1 MPWRALRRDP
11 GFALVAIL
19 LLAVTIGGAAV
30 VFSVT
35 DALLLRRLPVPRPG
49 ELARVVELIPGRPP
63 LARIEWNEY
72 EEWRARTRSFA
83 AVFAYTDLD
92 LNLEQGDATRPVRAG
107 IQSPE
112 YFAVLGARPAL
123 GHLPARDDELLLSY
137 DFWRGEFHADR
148 AVAGR
153 VLRLNRHPFTIA
165 GVLPRG
171 FHGVA
176 VESGPQLYL
185 PFGAP
190 RLLFDKGDPRTCC
203 EWEVAGRLRPG
214 TTLAAASAETADSMH
229 AALIAAGSRAKPLT
243 DEAQAYIRRQSFQ
256 VASIE
261 RGVSTLRDRFGSGLL
276 ALFTGA
282 AMLLLLACANIA
294 GMMVARAAARE
305 REMAVRAAL
314 GAMRARLIRLWLAES
329 SLLALL
335 GGAAG
340 VLLAA
345 FALPAIANRMPPLR
359 DLATILIP
367 VALDLHLDWRAFAFV
382 FALCVLAALL
392 AGIAPAWHA
401 GRAGLVESL
410 KTSASDPRRACLRAG
425 LTIVQVAICTVVLA
439 NSALL
444 VATLRA
450 LRTAPA
456 GFDRARIVTFTIDT
470 PKPGDLALRLER
482 GARALPGVESA
493 ALGAR
498 SLMRG
503 SGWKTSVGLPGTRNG
518 RDLNASSNTVS
529 PDYFC
534 TMGMRLVEGRG
545 LAPGDGAA
553 DRKPHIAVVN
563 QAFVRRFFP
572 HTDPIGR
579 TFGTGFDRV
588 VTPDFEIAGI
598 VTDTRYRSL
607 REPFQPI
614 IYSCF
619 CGAAANDQ
627 GFFSLEVRS
636 AAPAAVIPEVEALLR
651 SLAPGVPF
659 REVRTMQQDVDD
671 SLWAERTLASIGGA
685 FAAVAA
691 LIAALGLYGLLA
703 YTLAQRRRE
712 IGIRIALGAGQGAI
726 ARTILARVLALA
738 AIGAAAG
745 TAIALWTGRLLAGVL
760 WEVAPADLRV
770 HLAAWIV
777 VLLAVA
783 AAGALPAWRAARTD
797 PAQTLR
803 EN

>member
-11 GFALVAIL
+11 GFALAAIL
-19 LLAVTIGGAAV
+19 LLALTIGGTAV

-72 EEWRARTRSFA
+72 EEFRARTRGFS

-92 LNLEQGDATRPVRAG
+92 ANLEQGRATRPVRAG
-107 IQSPE
+107 IASPE
-112 YFAVLGARPAL
+112 YFAVLGARPAI
-123 GHLPARDDELLLSY
+123 GRLPARDDELLLGY
-137 DFWRGEFHADR
+137 DFWRGEFHADP

-153 VLRLNRHPFTIA
+153 VLRLNRHPFTIT
-165 GVLPRG
+165 GVMPRG

-185 PFGAP
+185 AFGAP
-190 RLLFDKGDPRTCC
+190 RLLLDKGDPRTCC

-214 TTLAAASAETADSMH
+214 TTLAAASAETADAMH
-229 AALIAAGSRAKPLT
+229 AALIAAAARAKPLGE
-243 DEAQAYIRRQSFQ
+243 DAQANIRRQNFQ
-256 VASIE
+256 VMPLE
-261 RGVSTLRDRFGSGLL
+261 HGVSALRDRFGSGLL
-276 ALFTGA
+276 ALFAGA
-282 AMLLLLACANIA
+282 ALLLLLACANIA

-314 GAMRARLIRLWLAES
+314 GATRARLVRLWLAES

-340 VLLAA
+340 VVLAA
-345 FALPAIANRMPPLR
+345 FALPALANRMPPLR

-367 VALDLHLDWRAFAFV
+367 VALDLHLNWRAFAFV
-382 FALCVLAALL
+382 FALCALAALL

-401 GRAGLVESL
+401 GRAGLAESL
-410 KTSASDPRRACLRAG
+410 KAGASDPRRARLRAV
-425 LTIVQVAICTVVLA
+425 LTIVQVALCTVVLA

-444 VATLRA
+444 LATLRA

-456 GFDRARIVTFTIDT
+456 GFDSARIVTFTLDAPFT
-470 PKPGDLALRLER
+470 GDLARRLEE
-482 GARALPGVESA
+482 GARTLPGVESA
-493 ALGAR
+493 ALADR

-503 SGWKTSVGLPGTRNG
+503 SGMKTFVGLTGTPTGN
-518 RDLNASSNTVS
+518 DLNASTNTVS
-529 PDYFC
+529 PDYFR
-534 TMGMRLVEGRG
+534 TMGLQLLAGRA
-545 LAPGDGAA
+545 LQPGDGAE
-553 DRKPHIAVVN
+553 RKPRIVVVN
-563 QAFVRRFFP
+563 QAFVRRFLP
-572 HTDPIGR
+572 HTNPLGR
-579 TFGTGFDRV
+579 TFGIGRDHIATADFGIAGV
-588 VTPDFEIAGI
+588 VTDA
-598 VTDTRYRSL
+598 RYRSL

-619 CGAAANDQ
+619 CDAAALRQ
-627 GFFSLEVRS
+627 RFFSLEVRS

-659 REVRTMQQDVDD
+659 REIRTMRQDVDD
-671 SLWAERTLASIGGA
+671 SLWAERTLASIGTA

-691 LIAALGLYGLLA
+691 LIAALGLYGLLS

-712 IGIRIALGAGQGAI
+712 IGIRIALGAGHGEI
-726 ARTILARVLALA
+726 ARTILMRVLALV

-745 TAIALWTGRLLAGVL
+745 TAIALWTGSLLAAVL
-760 WEVAPADLRV
+760 WEVAPADPRV
-770 HLAAWIV
+770 HLAAWAV
-777 VLLAVA
+777 VLVTA
-783 AAGALPAWRAARTD
+783 AASAALPAWRAARID